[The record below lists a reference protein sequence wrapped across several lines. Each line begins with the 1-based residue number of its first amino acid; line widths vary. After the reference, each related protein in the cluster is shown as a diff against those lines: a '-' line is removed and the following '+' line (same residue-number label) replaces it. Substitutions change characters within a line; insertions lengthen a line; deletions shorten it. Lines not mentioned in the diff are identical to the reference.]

1 MTMNAG
7 RSGKGS
13 TWALALVM
21 LCIAAVG
28 VGYYAGRNVLG
39 EEYLKKQASVVRTA
53 RPMTPSA
60 PVAAADPG
68 STVVISPLVKP
79 REEPAE
85 EEGDDEEA
93 AESAEGTEETQE
105 DEETAATATPTPVA
119 PQTLT
124 IQLGSFADKGN
135 AEILVQ
141 DLRQRGVSASTQ
153 AAQQEGHS
161 LYRVRTGTY
170 KTRQSAEAAAEAL
183 RRKGYNAVIVPK

>member
-1 MTMNAG
+1 MKAG

-13 TWALALVM
+13 TWALVLVM

-53 RPMTPSA
+53 RPMTPGT
-60 PVAAADPG
+60 PVVAAAPG

-79 REEPAE
+79 RDEPEATE

-93 AESAEGTEETQE
+93 TEPTEGSEETPAP
-105 DEETAATATPTPVA
+105 TTPTRPTPVA
-119 PQTLT
+119 PETLT

-141 DLRQRGVSASTQ
+141 DLKQRGVSASTQ
-153 AAQQEGHS
+153 AAQQEGQS